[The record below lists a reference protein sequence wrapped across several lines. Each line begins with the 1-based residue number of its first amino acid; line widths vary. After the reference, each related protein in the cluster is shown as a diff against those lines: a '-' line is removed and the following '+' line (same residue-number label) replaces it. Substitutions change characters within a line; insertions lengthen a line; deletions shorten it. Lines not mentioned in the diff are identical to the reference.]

1 MGIRHP
7 RQLIVVGFVLLL
19 LGFVFPVL
27 MVAEVITTTFWLSF
41 VSHGASVM
49 GLAMGLFG
57 VAMVS
62 KMEEQKDVNTGPES
76 WWE

>member
-1 MGIRHP
+1 
-7 RQLIVVGFVLLL
+7 VGFVLLL

-27 MVAEVITTTFWLSF
+27 MVAEIIATTFWLSF
-41 VSHGASVM
+41 VSHGASVT

-62 KMEEQKDVNTGPES
+62 KMEEKKEVSKGPES